1 MLLTNS
7 KKIIFSDLE
16 TFLAS
21 FLYSQKV
28 VDLGTKLAM
37 LTIGN
42 VNRVVAAAK
51 ALYKDIRT
59 WREEPEFMG
68 N

>member
-1 MLLTNS
+1 M
-7 KKIIFSDLE
+7 
-16 TFLAS
+16 
-21 FLYSQKV
+21 
-28 VDLGTKLAM
+28 GTKLAM

-42 VNRVVAAAK
+42 VKKVVAAAT

-59 WREEPEFMG
+59 WGEEPEFME